1 MPPPRAIGE
10 GGVEGLRE
18 SLKGRKAAPL
28 KSYKLHSTQRE
39 QLPSVH
45 GAHDPSAHGAA
56 VVAVAG
62 VAASDLDDEDGDMSQ
77 FAPAEIAVS
86 RTPAE
91 RPPVV
96 LTSVF
101 GETSVFCVGERVCVS
116 VLPDESAEARAESP
130 LV

>member
-1 MPPPRAIGE
+1 MRGC
-10 GGVEGLRE
+10 GK

-28 KSYKLHSTQRE
+28 KSYKLHSTHRE

-45 GAHDPSAHGAA
+45 GAQDPSVQVPSAHGAA
-56 VVAVAG
+56 VVAAG
-62 VAASDLDDEDGDMSQ
+62 VAAADLDDEDGDMSQ

>member
-1 MPPPRAIGE
+1 MRGCGNRRKDEKPRP
-10 GGVEGLRE
+10 
-18 SLKGRKAAPL
+18 SNP
-28 KSYKLHSTQRE
+28 YKLHFTQRE
-39 QLPSVH
+39 QLPSGH
-45 GAHDPSAHGAA
+45 GAHDPSAHGEA
-56 VVAVAG
+56 VVAAG

>member
-56 VVAVAG
+56 VVAAG
-62 VAASDLDDEDGDMSQ
+62 VAASDLDGDTSQ

-96 LTSVF
+96 LTFVF

>member
-1 MPPPRAIGE
+1 M
-10 GGVEGLRE
+10 RE

-28 KSYKLHSTQRE
+28 KSYKLHSTHRE

-45 GAHDPSAHGAA
+45 GAHDPSVQVPPAHGEAVAA
-56 VVAVAG
+56 AG
-62 VAASDLDDEDGDMSQ
+62 VAASDLDDEDGDMNQ